1 MEELINLINQYPGLS
16 KSKVSLSDLDV
27 AHRVFF
33 NWKDK
38 GIIDYEH
45 QMSDEDIANKVT
57 RKKVV
62 LNAFE
67 ALWVLII
74 KELRSFNVG
83 LSTIKELKT
92 FLFTIPDFN
101 FMKEMSKDD
110 IMEIGRIALDHEVNT
125 FLNAF
130 NIDIHG
136 MVDFVQNGP
145 DSTTI
150 YYSPMGTLINA
161 ILLSGQSPSIFIFKK
176 PSETKLSFEVFN
188 PTLESLYHQQTDEDY
203 KTEIIQGLVEHSVI
217 NIPIRPLFERFFEN
231 KSLLKYSKDFGLLST
246 NELKI
251 LKILK
256 SRNFDK
262 IIIYKNN
269 DQQITVESTSSVEVL
284 GHQATEL
291 NKILGLN
298 DYGHAKIIFR
308 NGKHLLI
315 KNTTKQKIDLGNP

>member
-145 DSTTI
+145 DSTKI

>member
-145 DSTTI
+145 DSTKI

-284 GHQATEL
+284 GYQATEL

>member
-136 MVDFVQNGP
+136 MVDFVQNSP
-145 DSTTI
+145 DSTKI

-269 DQQITVESTSSVEVL
+269 DQQITVESRSSVEVL

>member
-1 MEELINLINQYPGLS
+1 MNNFINLLNQYPGLS

-45 QMSDEDIANKVT
+45 HFTKEDIANNVT
-57 RKKVV
+57 RKKIE

-67 ALWVLII
+67 ALWILII
-74 KELRSFNVG
+74 KELRHFNIG
-83 LSTIKELKT
+83 LSTISQLKT
-92 FLFTIPDFN
+92 FLFSMPDFN
-101 FMKEMSKDD
+101 FMKGMSQDD
-110 IMEIGRIALDHEVNT
+110 IMEIGHLALDKEANT

-130 NIDIHG
+130 DFDIHG
-136 MVDFVQNGP
+136 MVDFVQKSP
-145 DSTTI
+145 DSVKI

-176 PSETKLSFEVFN
+176 PSESELGFEIFN
-188 PTLESLYHQQTDEDY
+188 PSLESLYHQQTDEDY
-203 KTEIIQGLVEHSVI
+203 KTEIIKGLVEHSVI

-231 KSLLKYSKDFGLLST
+231 KSLLKYSKDFGLFTT
-246 NELKI
+246 NELKL

-256 SRNFDK
+256 SGNFDK
-262 IIIYKNN
+262 IIIHKNN
-269 DQQITVESTSSVEVL
+269 ESQITIQSTASKEVV
-284 GHQATEL
+284 GNKATEL
-291 NKILGLN
+291 NKILGLKIY
-298 DYGHAKIIFR
+298 DRAEIIFR
-308 NGKHLLI
+308 NNKNLII

>member
-92 FLFTIPDFN
+92 FLFTVPDFN

-110 IMEIGRIALDHEVNT
+110 IMEIGRIAFDHEVNT

-136 MVDFVQNGP
+136 MVDFVQNSP
-145 DSTTI
+145 DSTKI

-188 PTLESLYHQQTDEDY
+188 PTLESLYYQQTDEDY

-251 LKILK
+251 LKILR

-269 DQQITVESTSSVEVL
+269 DQQITIESTSSVEVL

-298 DYGHAKIIFR
+298 DYERAEIFYR
-308 NGKHLLI
+308 NN
-315 KNTTKQKIDLGNP
+315 KNVILRKTKKTKIDLGNP